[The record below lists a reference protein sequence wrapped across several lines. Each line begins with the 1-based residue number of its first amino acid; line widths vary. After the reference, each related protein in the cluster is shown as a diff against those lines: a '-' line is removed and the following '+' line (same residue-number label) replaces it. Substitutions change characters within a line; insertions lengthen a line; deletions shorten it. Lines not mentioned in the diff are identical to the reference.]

1 MKRFKNILVGV
12 DLADKEQIV
21 ANEMSSA
28 TSTAIENGLWLA
40 KHNNAQLVFFTALEI
55 PHYLRFVAEER
66 GDVESSLSGEYE
78 ERLNTLVQRAKR
90 EGIKASYVLTV
101 GKSWVEL
108 IRQVVKHE
116 RDIVI
121 VGTRQRGI
129 TANALFGSTGM
140 KLLRKCPCAVWVS
153 KPRAEQEATSI
164 LVADD
169 LSPVSGLAL
178 ELGISMAELRGTQLH
193 VLHVLELGM
202 GRPSWDSFEIRTRA
216 RAEAAKQLEAQLAR
230 VNTSG
235 LRCPA
240 RIEIVV
246 DAADSAIIREI
257 AENHV
262 GLLVMATVAR
272 GGIDGIITGN
282 TAERLLPQI
291 PCSVL
296 AVKPHDFKCPIA
308 VD

>member
-40 KHNNAQLVFFTALEI
+40 KHNNAQLVFFTALEVPNYI
-55 PHYLRFVAEER
+55 RFVAEKR
-66 GDVESSLSGEYE
+66 GDVESLLIGEYE

-101 GKSWVEL
+101 GKSWVEM
-108 IRQVVKHE
+108 IRQVLKKQH
-116 RDIVI
+116 DIVI

-129 TANALFGSTGM
+129 ATSALFGSTGM
-140 KLLRKCPCAVWVS
+140 KLLRKCPCAVWVG
-153 KPRAEQEATSI
+153 KPQADQNATSI

-169 LSPVSGLAL
+169 LTPVSGLAL
-178 ELGISMAELRGTQLH
+178 ELGVSMAQLQGAQLH

-216 RAEAAKQLEAQLAR
+216 RAEAAKQLEAQLVR
-230 VNTSG
+230 VNATV
-235 LRCPA
+235 LQCPA

-246 DAADSAIIREI
+246 DAADSAILREI
-257 AENHV
+257 AENNV

-272 GGIDGIITGN
+272 SGIAGIITGN

-296 AVKPHDFKCPIA
+296 AIKPPGFESPVAID
-308 VD
+308 